1 VSGKINLR
9 RTAAVARKES
19 IQIVRDLRSLLIVVS
34 MPAMLMLLMGYGIS
48 LDQKHVPVCFFDRD
62 ASQESRNLLNR
73 FRSSEYFGFVT
84 AAPSYAAIE
93 SEIDRGRCSLG
104 LVIPNDFAER
114 LRDGGDVA
122 VEGIVDGTDDN
133 TANVVFTYAEAVIAD
148 FSQSVQLNHLER
160 AGLQTAAAG
169 ALTLEPRVW
178 FNESLESR
186 NFIVPGIVAL
196 VMAVIGAFL
205 ASLTIA
211 REWERG
217 TMEQL
222 ISTPVK
228 PLEVTM
234 GKLLPYFAIGA
245 GDTAICILIA
255 MFWFRVPMR
264 GSWPA
269 LILASMMFLLTVL
282 MLGFWISAATRSQ
295 LLASQFSLLA
305 TLLPSFLLSGF
316 GFPLAQTPAVVRA
329 MSYLVPARYYV
340 SLLKNI
346 FLKDAG
352 IASQWQLLLAL
363 GLFAVLISFAAMRSF
378 RKVLQ

>member
-1 VSGKINLR
+1 MNLG
-9 RTAAVARKES
+9 RTLAIARKES
-19 IQIVRDLRSLLIVVS
+19 IQILRDVRSLLIIVS

-48 LDQKHVPVCFFDRD
+48 LDQKHVPVCFLDRD
-62 ASQESRNLLNR
+62 PSQESRELLNR

-84 AAPSYAAIE
+84 AAPSYQVLVSAV
-93 SEIDRGRCSLG
+93 DDGRCSLG

-133 TANVVFTYAEAVIAD
+133 TANVVFTYGESVIAD
-148 FSQSVQLNHLER
+148 FSQAVQLNYLER
-160 AGLQTAAAG
+160 SGLRGGTG
-169 ALTLEPRVW
+169 ALALDPRFW

-186 NFIVPGIVAL
+186 NFIIPGVVAL

-222 ISTPVK
+222 ISTPVQ
-228 PLEVTM
+228 PLEITL
-234 GKLLPYFAIGA
+234 GKLLPYFAVGMA
-245 GDTAICILIA
+245 DTVICI
-255 MFWFRVPMR
+255 MVVVFWFAVPMR
-264 GSWPA
+264 GSWLT

-295 LLASQFSLLA
+295 LLASQFALL
-305 TLLPSFLLSGF
+305 TTMLPSFLLSGF
-316 GFPLAQTPAVVRA
+316 GFPITQTPAVVRA

-346 FLKDAG
+346 FLKGAG
-352 IASQWQLLLAL
+352 MESQWQLLAAL
-363 GLFAVLISFAAMRSF
+363 GLFAGLISFMGMRSF
-378 RKVLQ
+378 DKILR

>member
-1 VSGKINLR
+1 M
-9 RTAAVARKES
+9 
-19 IQIVRDLRSLLIVVS
+19 RSLLIVVS
-34 MPAMLMLLMGYGIS
+34 MPAMLMVLMGYGIS

-62 ASQESRNLLNR
+62 PSQESRTLLNR

-84 AAPSYAAIE
+84 AAPSYHAMVNAV
-93 SEIDRGRCSLG
+93 DRGRCSLG
-104 LVIPNDFAER
+104 LVIPNDFADR
-114 LRDGGDVA
+114 MRAGGDVA

-133 TANVVFTYAEAVIAD
+133 TANVVFTYAESVIAG
-148 FSQSVQLNHLER
+148 FSQSVQLNYLER
-160 AGLQTAAAG
+160 TGLKSATG
-169 ALTLEPRVW
+169 ALAVEPRVW

-186 NFIVPGIVAL
+186 NFIVPGVVAL

-228 PLEVTM
+228 PLEVTL
-234 GKLLPYFAIGA
+234 GKLLPYFAVGM
-245 GDTAICILIA
+245 GDTAICILISV
-255 MFWFRVPMR
+255 FWFKVPMR
-264 GSWPA
+264 GSWAA
-269 LILASMMFLLTVL
+269 LILASMMFLLTIL

-316 GFPLAQTPAVVRA
+316 GFPITQTPAVVRA

-340 SLLKNI
+340 LLLKNI
-346 FLKDAG
+346 FLKGAG
-352 IASQWQLLLAL
+352 MASEWQPLLAL
-363 GLFAVLISFAAMRSF
+363 GLFAALISFVAMRSF
-378 RKVLQ
+378 HKILR